1 MIHTEVFEMKKL
13 FSLVLCVAMLLGLAT
28 PVSAADKPCKCG
40 ISPVIYVAALGSAGI
55 YANRGTAE
63 EKLLFRPDTNALLKD
78 AAGLVPAAAKLAV
91 TGNYDAFGDALI
103 AFINKAFGE
112 LALDGDGNSLPYVK
126 ADGGVPTYHE
136 HSLEQ
141 DWYFGYDFRLDPYEH
156 AARLNK
162 WIHAIKEMTGH
173 HKVQLRVSSM
183 GGMVAMAYLE
193 KYGTGDIEK
202 VLFQCC
208 PFQGTAVAGELF
220 NGLIEID
227 KNALMNYAKD
237 ALPSLDTGF
246 LGMLLYNL
254 VDVFD
259 LLGIWGLLL
268 PIADKLILNLKDRIL
283 EEALF
288 PIFGS
293 MPGIWSFVPAEYYD
307 SAKKQVLDK
316 QTQAGL
322 IKKLD
327 RYQMRVMRRAPEILK
342 GAVEDGVRVYIIAGY
357 NIQRTPLV
365 TAHRKNSDGTD
376 DTDFATLGATC
387 AEIRGTLGEGYKQKI
402 KDGHDH
408 LSKDGVID
416 ASTCALPEYTWFI
429 RDMLHATTHAGHKEF
444 YRVLLSSKTQ
454 LTVYDKAEYP
464 QFLQNDIKNES
475 FTEVSA
481 GAPAKPFF
489 SLKDFFKGIRGCR
502 HMGSIWWFRDG
513 I

>member
-1 MIHTEVFEMKKL
+1 MKKYL
-13 FSLVLCVAMLLGLAT
+13 SLLLCIAMLWGLAA
-28 PVSAADKPCKCG
+28 PVSAADKQGVPGTPCKCG
-40 ISPVIYVAALGSAGI
+40 TSPVIYVAALGSAGI

-63 EKLLFRPDTNALLKD
+63 ERLLFRPDTNALLKD
-78 AAGLVPAAAKLAV
+78 ATSLLPAASRLIV
-91 TGNYDAFGDALI
+91 TGDYDAFGDVLI
-103 AFINKAFGE
+103 AFIDKAFGE
-112 LALDGDGNSLPYVK
+112 LALDGDGNSLPHVT
-126 ADGGVPTYHE
+126 ADTGSPEYHE
-136 HSLEQ
+136 HSLDR

-156 AARLNK
+156 AARLHE
-162 WIHAIKEMTGH
+162 WIKAIKDMTGH
-173 HKVQLRVSSM
+173 DRVQLRVSSM

-193 KYGTGDIEK
+193 AYGTGDIEK

-220 NGLIEID
+220 NGLVEID

-246 LGMLLYNL
+246 LGAFLYNL

-259 LLGIWGLLL
+259 LLGIWDLLL
-268 PIADKLILNLKDRIL
+268 PVADKLILHLKDRVL

-293 MPGIWSFVPAEYYD
+293 MPGIWSFVPIEYYD
-307 SAKKQVLDK
+307 SAKKQVLNR

-327 RYQMRVMRRAPEILK
+327 RYQMRVMRRAPGILK
-342 GAVEDGVRVYIIAGY
+342 GAVKDGVRVYIIAGY

-365 TAHRKNSDGTD
+365 TAYRKNSDGTD
-376 DTDFATLGATC
+376 DTDFASVGATC
-387 AEIRGTLGEGYKQKI
+387 AEIRGTLGKGYKQKV

-416 ASTCALPEYTWFI
+416 ASTCALPESTWFI

-444 YRVLLSSKTQ
+444 YRWLLSGEKQ
-454 LTVYDKAEYP
+454 RTVFDSAQYP
-464 QFLQNDIKNES
+464 QFLQNDIKNET

-481 GAPAKPFF
+481 DAPAKPFF
-489 SLKDFFKGIRGCR
+489 SLKDFAKAKAG
-502 HMGSIWWFRDG
+502 
-513 I
+513 